1 VSYRQLLSRSD
12 ARRYLA
18 GQSLSLLGDGSMW
31 LVCALW
37 VKTLTGSNGAA
48 GLTFFFFLAPAL
60 AAPLIGLL
68 VDRVRRRTLLV
79 AANVAGAVLLIPLL
93 AVRGAGDVWLVYLVM
108 LMYGAANLAIAAGQS
123 ALLHRMLPAD
133 LLADANGVLRTTQ
146 ESLRVL
152 APLVGAGLFAAF
164 GARAVVLL
172 DVVTFLAAAA
182 FTWSLRLREPA
193 PPPAPARSHVVAE
206 VSAGLRFVVHSAVL
220 RRVTAAAVVCTLV
233 LGFTESTSWAVISL
247 GLHRPPTFVGVTQLC
262 QGLGAIAAG
271 LVTAALV
278 RRLGEVRVVALGLA
292 LCAAGQ
298 GVVATPWLPV
308 VLAGKAL
315 FGAGLPLLIIAML
328 TLLQRAAPDRL
339 QGRVYTAFEIVT
351 TVPQTVSVA
360 VGAWLVTVL
369 DYRLVLAATAV
380 ACLAGALLVLRARRP
395 AAALDTE
402 PTEPAA
408 AAVPAGI
415 APAGTVDTTP

>member
-1 VSYRQLLSRSD
+1 VSYRRLLGRSD

-60 AAPLIGLL
+60 AAPLIGLV
-68 VDRVRRRTLLV
+68 VDRLRRRTLLV
-79 AANVAGAVLLIPLL
+79 AADLAGALLLAPLL

-108 LMYGAANLAIAAGQS
+108 VLYGVANLAIAAGQS

-152 APLVGAGLFAAF
+152 APLVGAGLFVAF
-164 GARAVVLL
+164 GGRAVVLL
-172 DVVTFLAAAA
+172 DMATFLAAAA
-182 FTWSLRLREPA
+182 FTYSVRLREPA
-193 PPPAPARSHVVAE
+193 PTPMRSHLVAE
-206 VSAGLRFVVHSAVL
+206 VSAGLRFLVHSAVL
-220 RRVTAAAVVCTLV
+220 RRLTAATVVCTLV
-233 LGFTESTSWAVISL
+233 LGFTESTSWAVIGL
-247 GLHRPPTFVGVTQLC
+247 GLHRPATFVGVTQLC
-262 QGLGAIAAG
+262 QGIGAIAAG

-278 RRLGEVRVVALGLA
+278 RRLGEVPVVALGLA

-308 VLAGKAL
+308 VLTGKAL
-315 FGAGLPLLIIAML
+315 FGAGLPLIIIAML

-351 TVPQTVSVA
+351 SVPQTASVA
-360 VGAWLVTVL
+360 AGAWLVTVL
-369 DYRLVLAATAV
+369 DYRLVLATTAV
-380 ACLAGALLVLRARRP
+380 ACLASALLMLRARGP
-395 AAALDTE
+395 AAELPSPAGSPATE
-402 PTEPAA
+402 PVASAA
-408 AAVPAGI
+408 
-415 APAGTVDTTP
+415 APAGRTT